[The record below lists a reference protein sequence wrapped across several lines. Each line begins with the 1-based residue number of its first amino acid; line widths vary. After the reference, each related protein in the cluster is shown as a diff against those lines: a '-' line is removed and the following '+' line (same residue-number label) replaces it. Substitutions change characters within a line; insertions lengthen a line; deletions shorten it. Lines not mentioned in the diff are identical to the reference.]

1 MKVGDKDLPEVRLTF
16 AGGGWIL
23 VPAGLLLLALLTW
36 AFAGVIAG
44 HRPQGGSTVESY
56 GFDLSTALVPKS
68 ELTPSGQ
75 PRDTIRS
82 LEATG
87 TMAGSAM
94 AAFNAEHRKKY
105 VVTNDRV
112 IGVVLNGEARAYPI
126 SVAEAHEAIHDTLG
140 GVPILVAFSPL
151 CDAAAVYDRRIGPRT
166 VSFGWSGLVRNANTL
181 LYDRT
186 EGNNTPSLWQQID
199 GRAIAG
205 PAAARGER
213 LTPVGV
219 VSIDTWGDWLA
230 AHPDTTVIARNDEFV
245 ELYKVISYDR
255 ELASPSLPFAIAPMP
270 PADSLPL
277 KSRVLVLEA
286 NGSRKVVALPS
297 NPGTAHPP
305 LTVEVGGATL
315 RLTPGPVEGTCGI
328 EVQEGEGLR
337 VVPCCWF
344 TAYASLGCQA
354 ADVVRW

>member
-1 MKVGDKDLPEVRLTF
+1 VKVGDKDLPEVRLTF

-23 VPAGLLLLALLTW
+23 VPAGILLLALLTW

-44 HRPQGGSTVESY
+44 HRPQGGSTLESY
-56 GFDLSTALVPKS
+56 GFDLATTLVPKA
-68 ELTPSGQ
+68 ELVPTGQ
-75 PRDTIRS
+75 PRDMIRPLDAS
-82 LEATG
+82 G

-94 AAFNAEHRKKY
+94 AAFNSEHRKKY

-112 IGVVLNGEARAYPI
+112 IGVVLNGEARAYPL

-151 CDAAAVYDRRIGPRT
+151 CDAAAVYDRRVGQRT
-166 VSFGWSGLVRNANTL
+166 MTFGWSGLVRNANTL
-181 LYDRT
+181 FYDRT

-213 LTPVGV
+213 LAPVGL

-230 AHPDTTVIARNDEFV
+230 AHPETTVLARNEELV

-255 ELASPSLPFAIAPMP
+255 ELATPSLAFPVSPMP
-270 PADSLPL
+270 PADALPL

-286 NGSRKVVALPS
+286 NGERKVVSLPANVS
-297 NPGTAHPP
+297 TAHPP
-305 LTVEVGGATL
+305 LSVEVGGVSL
-315 RLTPGPVEGTCGI
+315 RLSVGPVDGTCGI
-328 EVQEGEGLR
+328 DSQQIDGLR

-344 TAYASLGCQA
+344 IAYASLGCRP
-354 ADVVRW
+354 ADVVGW